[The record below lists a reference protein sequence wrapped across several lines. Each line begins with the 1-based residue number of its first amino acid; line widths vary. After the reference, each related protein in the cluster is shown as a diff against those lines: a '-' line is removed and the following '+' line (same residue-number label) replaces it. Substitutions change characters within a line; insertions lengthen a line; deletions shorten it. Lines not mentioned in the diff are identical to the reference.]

1 MTSGPSPRGT
11 LSSSSSLPDRDRARP
26 IAHQGISTDNGRVP
40 SGDEGEP
47 RVFRVGGVSYLR
59 IPAEDPRRS
68 AAFYE
73 AVFGWSLRGD
83 PEDPSFEDGTGHVIG
98 HFMTDLAVAGEAGV
112 RPYIFVERVD
122 ETLDKVVAHG
132 GEVLTSPYQEG
143 DLLVATF
150 RDPPGNVLG
159 VWQRRS
165 GEEVPSL
172 G

>member
-1 MTSGPSPRGT
+1 V
-11 LSSSSSLPDRDRARP
+11 SSVAE
-26 IAHQGISTDNGRVP
+26 
-40 SGDEGEP
+40 GDP

-59 IPAEDPRRS
+59 IPAEVPRRS
-68 AAFYE
+68 AAFYG

-98 HFMTDLAVAGEAGV
+98 HFMTDQAIAGEAGV

-122 ETLDKVVAHG
+122 ETLEKVVAHG
-132 GEVLTSPYQEG
+132 GEVMTPPYQEG

-165 GEEVPSL
+165 EEEAPL